1 MHGYLH
7 NTPTME
13 GKTSLIYKHIF
24 IYRMVMN
31 IIYTG
36 SYKQRFKKIVEVIAI
51 HTPTSILE
59 LCFGDTIIAEYCNQN
74 NINWTG
80 IDINKKFVAS
90 AIHKGYDANCQDL
103 NLVYEFKETD
113 LCIIS
118 GSLYHF
124 SEMQLNDLIKKII
137 SSTSQILISEPIINL
152 SDSNGLLGYFS
163 KRQANAGNGNEHFRY
178 NKNTLL
184 KKLNDLSAE
193 FNLTYQVMGYIKKDM
208 IVLIQRNGSN

>member
-1 MHGYLH
+1 
-7 NTPTME
+7 
-13 GKTSLIYKHIF
+13 
-24 IYRMVMN
+24 
-31 IIYTG
+31 
-36 SYKQRFKKIVEVIAI
+36 
-51 HTPTSILE
+51 
-59 LCFGDTIIAEYCNQN
+59 
-74 NINWTG
+74 
-80 IDINKKFVAS
+80 
-90 AIHKGYDANCQDL
+90 
-103 NLVYEFKETD
+103 
-113 LCIIS
+113 
-118 GSLYHF
+118 
-124 SEMQLNDLIKKII
+124 MQLSDLIKKII